1 MDDFRS
7 IYTILKHLRE
17 TMDYEDP
24 DMTPIQP
31 EQLRI
36 TPERWE
42 KLMIML
48 EKNGC
53 VEGLQMYQTLSAS
66 QPRLVLPARPQITLK
81 GLEYLAEN
89 SFMKKA
95 ANLAKGIIEVAT

>member
-1 MDDFRS
+1 MDDFKV
-7 IYTILKHLRE
+7 IYRILKHLHE
-17 TMDYEDP
+17 VMDYEDP
-24 DMTPIQP
+24 DMEPIQP
-31 EQLRI
+31 EQLRV

-42 KLMIML
+42 KLMVML
-48 EKNGC
+48 QKSGY

-95 ANLAKGIIEVAT
+95 AALAKGIIEVTK